1 MHYSFKSTPTWTL
14 RTRPQSISLFI

>member
-14 RTRPQSISLFI
+14 RTRPQSKSFVS